1 MPRNLVIVNFHGTFQ
16 SYNEAA
22 EDEHLLPLGSREQVK
37 AAVDSAF
44 GKLDW
49 SDEGYAELTEISFD
63 VGSDDPVEELVAQV
77 QDGADVELELFG
89 LARENS
95 WHITDSSMGEFIDI
109 TV

>member
-1 MPRNLVIVNFHGTFQ
+1 MTRNLVIVNFKGNFH

-44 GKLDW
+44 GKLEW
-49 SDEGYAELTEISFD
+49 SEEGFAELADVSFD
-63 VGSDDPVEELVAQV
+63 VGSDDPVETLVVQV
-77 QDGADVELELFG
+77 HDGADIDLELFG

-95 WHITDSSMGEFIDI
+95 WHITDSAMTEFIDI
-109 TV
+109 EA